1 MASNEQ
7 QHYHQL
13 WQDDIPTQALHA
25 LDVCGE
31 KNGKSEINFTNSSLV
46 TGNNATKIQNG
57 TNKSDHIVNGRHE
70 SYMSQN
76 FNTDTAMTQGPKKQ
90 GL

>member
-25 LDVCGE
+25 LDVCGVD
-31 KNGKSEINFTNSSLV
+31 NTFVPT
-46 TGNNATKIQNG
+46 
-57 TNKSDHIVNGRHE
+57 SDGLAARVRPGG
-70 SYMSQN
+70 SY
-76 FNTDTAMTQGPKKQ
+76 
-90 GL
+90 